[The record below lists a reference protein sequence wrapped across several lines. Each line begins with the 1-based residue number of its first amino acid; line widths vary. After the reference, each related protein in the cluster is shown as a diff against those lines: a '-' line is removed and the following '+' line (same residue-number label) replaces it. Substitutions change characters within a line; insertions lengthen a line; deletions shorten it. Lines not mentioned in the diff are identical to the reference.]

1 VSHAGLGE
9 WHPFAPAALHALL
22 GAQSAR
28 WWIAGGQALELFAGR
43 SWREHADLDAG
54 ILRADQPRVF
64 AALEGWELH
73 AAEDAELRLL
83 RPGEVAPSSANSI
96 WCRRGAHEPWG
107 FELLL
112 DAHDGDDWVFRRDAA
127 VRMPLRELVRLG
139 PGGCPYLRPEVQLL
153 YKAKQ
158 RRAKDEADFAAVAP
172 LLDPDPRR
180 WLRAALAR
188 IHPSHPWLAR
198 PELAR

>member
-1 VSHAGLGE
+1 
-9 WHPFAPAALHALL
+9 
-22 GAQSAR
+22 
-28 WWIAGGQALELFAGR
+28 
-43 SWREHADLDAG
+43 
-54 ILRADQPRVF
+54 
-64 AALEGWELH
+64 
-73 AAEDAELRLL
+73 
-83 RPGEVAPSSANSI
+83 
-96 WCRRGAHEPWG
+96 
-107 FELLL
+107 
-112 DAHDGDDWVFRRDAA
+112 
-127 VRMPLRELVRLG
+127 MPLRELVRLG